1 MRKILNELVSSVPG
15 VVQLK
20 YHERKSLKIFMENSV
35 VKSLASNTYSG
46 VGARVLVNGV
56 FGFACTAI
64 TSKEAISKAIKDA
77 YNAAKTGEGLKQSF
91 ELETNPLK
99 GEFSVK
105 ETRPLSSVPFD
116 EKFLLVK
123 SASEKLKKANEK
135 ISNTK
140 VVYSE
145 YIDEKIIVTSYGAD
159 AVLHDA
165 KSMFYTNVVAADGNI
180 MENGSA
186 ASGAT
191 GGWEELFRNYSPD
204 QMIENAVK
212 QAVNKINAEA
222 ATGGVQTVIIEPS
235 LVGLLAH
242 EAIGHTVEADL
253 VDAGAVTKGKIGQKV
268 SSELVTLVDDPL
280 PIFDYAGAGVL
291 LVDDEGNKPEKVEVI
306 KDGILKSYLHDS
318 ESAKKL
324 GVKNTGNARAFT
336 YSDEP
341 IIRMRNTYIE
351 AGDKSAEEI
360 ISSTKDGIYLKGSGG
375 GQADSNAEFM
385 FTVSEPWKIENGK
398 ITRPLKEVTI
408 SGQAFDVLNSVD
420 MVGNKVLLDMGYGH
434 CGKMQAARVDGGG
447 PVLRCKVKLGGKN

>member
-1 MRKILNELVSSVPG
+1 MRKILKELVNSVPG
-15 VVQLK
+15 VVQLRF
-20 YHERKSLKIFMENSV
+20 HERKTLRIFMENSV
-35 VKSLASNTYSG
+35 VKSLSSNTYSG
-46 VGARVLVNGV
+46 IGARVLVNGV
-56 FGFACTAI
+56 FGFASTAV

-77 YNAAKTGEGLKQSF
+77 YKAAKTGEGLKQKF
-91 ELETNPLK
+91 ELETNPLQ

-105 ETRPLSSVPFD
+105 ETRPLSSVPFE

-140 VVYSE
+140 AIYNE
-145 YIDEKIIVTSYGAD
+145 YIDKKIIVTSYGAD

-165 KSMFYTNVVAADGNI
+165 KSMFYTIVAASEGSQ
-180 MENGSA
+180 METGSA
-186 ASGAT
+186 ACGAT

-204 QMIENAVK
+204 QMIESAVK
-212 QAVNKINAEA
+212 QAVNKINAETA
-222 ATGGVQTVIIEPS
+222 EGGIQTVIIDPS

-280 PIFDYAGAGVL
+280 PTFDYAGAGVL

-306 KDGILKSYLHDS
+306 KAGILKSYLHNS
-318 ESAKKL
+318 ESAKKFA
-324 GVKNTGNARAFT
+324 VKNTGNARAFT

-341 IIRMRNTYIE
+341 LIRMRNTYIE
-351 AGDKSAEEI
+351 AGDKPVEEI
-360 ISSTKDGIYLKGSGG
+360 INSTKDGFYLKGSGG

-385 FTVSEPWKIENGK
+385 FTVSEPWKVENGK

-447 PVLRCKVKLGGKN
+447 PVLRCQVKLGGKN